1 MAFSLAAC
9 GAGEK
14 EKGGKSDPPPAADG
28 SAEIGKNE
36 ADADPPATDSSE
48 NLIVGSQTENFE
60 DDTVLE
66 NDNNSPKEPVS
77 VSLEWFFP
85 FCHDHPNVEDCDG
98 KECLKIE
105 IVRDTETV
113 QTYMDM
119 MKERTAEAFGTFKV
133 FLDTEWRKDG
143 ILAQQLEHY
152 KRSVIALGHC
162 DQAYFENYDLILIH
176 TCNPNYGYDKADMT
190 CQVIEGEE
198 KKQLQVDIV
207 YKNLRFPDSRMP
219 IIIALYVDKSL
230 GIENTDDIILVTK
243 IEY

>member
-1 MAFSLAAC
+1 MKKLLAFILALLMALSFAAC
-9 GAGEK
+9 GGKTEK
-14 EKGGKSDPPPAADG
+14 ESENIPPEADG
-28 SAEIGKNE
+28 
-36 ADADPPATDSSE
+36 SE

-85 FCHDHPNVEDCDG
+85 FTHDHPNEDCNG

-133 FLDTEWRKDG
+133 FLDREWSKDG
-143 ILAQQLEHY
+143 KLAEQLEHY

-162 DQAYFENYDLILIH
+162 DEAYFENYDLILIH
-176 TCNPNYGYDKADMT
+176 TCNPNAGYDKAEFS

-207 YKNLRFPDSRMP
+207 YKDLRFPNSCMP

-230 GIENTDDIILVTK
+230 GIESADDIILKTDV
-243 IEY
+243 